1 MEQATFEGLLRD
13 FQSRCVAEH
22 KIRDLNAVAG
32 KADAPIVVM
41 VHGIGGDAR
50 HWSDPVAL
58 DPNATWLFDVKAEPP
73 AGAAGIHTSPPYV
86 RDAVMNW
93 CRFLHDNQISYVNWS
108 LSRPDDALQFGATEL
123 VGLLR
128 VLEQTVFTPYDQ
140 AAKAGGTVPALILL
154 CHSRGGLVARAAL
167 KQLGHAGVPHLRKVI
182 TLTTPHHGSYMP
194 RLANDYNSSLQN
206 TVDFSALAQRLPTF
220 MRTIL
225 EPVLDRYVDTLANNV
240 RQAMLHSFGTLA
252 QGPGFVELIPGNPTL
267 TGLVQA
273 EQPLPGVQYFSFAG
287 TNPVF
292 VKFYLSGLGQVFYL
306 MGAVGSFLVERIAM
320 LPGVGTTYGGLAEL
334 IKGDSAV
341 SMTSSHWPDAFRA
354 QHQELPIN
362 HMEALIAPV
371 LQAAVLK
378 LIRA

>member
-1 MEQATFEGLLRD
+1 MEQARFESLLRD

-22 KIRDLNAVAG
+22 KTRDLRAVAG

-50 HWSDPVAL
+50 HWSDPTSL
-58 DPNATWLFDVKAEPP
+58 DPAATWLFDVKAEPVP
-73 AGAAGIHTSPPYV
+73 GASGIQTSPPYA

-93 CRFLHDNQISYVNWS
+93 CRLLGDNKISYINWS
-108 LSRPDDALQFGATEL
+108 LSRPDDLLQYGAAEL

-128 VLEQTVFTPYDQ
+128 VLEQTVFAPYEQ
-140 AAKAGGTVPALILL
+140 EVKGGKVPPLILL

-194 RLANDYNSSLQN
+194 RLANDYNTNLK
-206 TVDFSALAQRLPTF
+206 TAVDFSALAQRLPFF
-220 MRTIL
+220 MRGFFEQAI
-225 EPVLDRYVDTLANNV
+225 DRYVDTLANYV
-240 RQAMLHSFGTLA
+240 REAMLHSFGTLA
-252 QGPGFVELIPGNPTL
+252 QGPGFVELIPGNATL
-267 TGLVQA
+267 TSLAQA
-273 EQPLPGVQYFSFAG
+273 ELPLPGVQYYSFAG
-287 TNPVF
+287 SNPVF
-292 VKFYLSGLGQVFYL
+292 VKFYLSGLGQAFYL

-320 LPGVGTTYGGLAEL
+320 LPGVSSTYGGLAEL

-341 SMTSSHWPDAFRA
+341 GVTSSRWPDAFKA

-362 HMEALIAPV
+362 HMEALISPALQSAV
-371 LQAAVLK
+371 LQ
-378 LIRA
+378 LIRS

>member
-1 MEQATFEGLLRD
+1 MDHARFEGLLRD

-22 KIRDLNAVAG
+22 KIRDLQVFAG
-32 KADAPIVVM
+32 KLDAPVVVM

-50 HWSDPVAL
+50 HWSDPVSL
-58 DPNATWLFDVKAEPP
+58 DPAATWLFDVKAEPP
-73 AGAAGIHTSPPYV
+73 AAATGIQTSPPYT

-93 CRFLHDNQISYVNWS
+93 CRFLGDNQVSYINWT
-108 LSRPDDALQFGATEL
+108 LSRPDDALQFGATDL

-128 VLEQTVFTPYDQ
+128 VLEQTVYTPYEKEK
-140 AAKAGGTVPALILL
+140 AAGSVPPLILL

-167 KQLGHAGVPHLRKVI
+167 KLLGKAGVPHLRKVI

-194 RLANDYNSSLQN
+194 RLANDYNTQLQH

-220 MRTIL
+220 MRGVL
-225 EPVLDRYVDTLANNV
+225 EPALDRYVDTLANRV
-240 RQAMLHSFGTLA
+240 REAILHSFGTLA

-267 TGLVQA
+267 TALAQA

-287 TNPVF
+287 SNPVF
-292 VKFYLSGLGQVFYL
+292 VKFYLSGLGRVFYL
-306 MGAVGSFLVERIAM
+306 MGAVGSFLVERIAQI
-320 LPGVGTTYGGLAEL
+320 PGVGTTYGGLSEL

-341 SMTSSHWPDAFRA
+341 AVDSSRWPDAFKA

-362 HMEALIAPV
+362 HMEALISPD
-371 LQAAVLK
+371 LQSAVLK
-378 LIRA
+378 MIRA